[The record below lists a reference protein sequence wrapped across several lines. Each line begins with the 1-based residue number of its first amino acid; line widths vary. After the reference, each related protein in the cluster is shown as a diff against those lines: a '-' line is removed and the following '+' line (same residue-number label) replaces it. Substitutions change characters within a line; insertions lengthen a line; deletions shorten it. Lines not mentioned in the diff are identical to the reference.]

1 MRNYVVT
8 FAKSLVVGSTML
20 VPGVSGGSMSMIL
33 GIYTKLISS
42 VSSFMKNKF
51 RNSLFLTI
59 FLAGSLI
66 GIVSFSK
73 PILHLI
79 ETYPM
84 PMLYFF
90 MGAVAGSV
98 PLMFREAKLTKFS
111 WTVPIYVAI
120 GFLIVLFFLAIFLHD
135 HLIIVLFFE
144 MSPISNLTTNNA
156 TNWYT
161 YLLLVVAGFIAAIAL
176 VLPGISVSYMLS
188 LMGLYDE
195 TMRAASEFYLPFLI
209 PLGFGLVVGIL
220 LTTKLLENLMQNY
233 PQPTF
238 LIILGFIL
246 GSILELY
253 PGIPQNEEI
262 FICALTLILGFGIIK
277 YISSKDV

>member
-1 MRNYVVT
+1 
-8 FAKSLVVGSTML
+8 
-20 VPGVSGGSMSMIL
+20 
-33 GIYTKLISS
+33 
-42 VSSFMKNKF
+42 
-51 RNSLFLTI
+51 
-59 FLAGSLI
+59 
-66 GIVSFSK
+66 
-73 PILHLI
+73 
-79 ETYPM
+79 M

-120 GFLIVLFFLAIFLHD
+120 GFLIVLFF
-135 HLIIVLFFE
+135 E
-144 MSPISNLTTNNA
+144 MSPISNVTTNDA

-176 VLPGISVSYMLS
+176 VLPGISVSYMLL

-233 PQPTF
+233 PKPTF

>member
-1 MRNYVVT
+1 MKNYFIT
-8 FAKSLVVGSTML
+8 FGKSLIIGSTML
-20 VPGVSGGSMSMIL
+20 VPGVSGGSMAMIL
-33 GIYTKLISS
+33 GIYTKLISA
-42 VSSFMKNKF
+42 VSSFFKNKLA
-51 RNSLFLTI
+51 NAI
-59 FLAGSLI
+59 FLLIFLVGALI

-98 PLMFREAKLTKFS
+98 PLMLREAKLSTFS
-111 WTVPIYVAI
+111 LKIPFYVAV
-120 GFLIVLFFLAIFLHD
+120 GFLIVLFFEL
-135 HLIIVLFFE
+135 
-144 MSPISNLTTNNA
+144 SPISTVTTNDA
-156 TNWYT
+156 SNWTT
-161 YLLLVVAGFIAAIAL
+161 YLLLIVAGFIAAIAL
-176 VLPGISVSYMLS
+176 VLPGISVSYML
-188 LMGLYDE
+188 LLLGLYDE
-195 TMRAASEFYLPFLI
+195 TMRAASELYLPFLL

-220 LTTKLLENLMQNY
+220 LTTKTLEKLMINY

-262 FICALTLILGFGIIK
+262 FICFITLLAGFSIIK
-277 YISSKDV
+277 YISSKDA

>member
-84 PMLYFF
+84 LYFF

-120 GFLIVLFFLAIFLHD
+120 GFL
-135 HLIIVLFFE
+135 IVLFFE

-176 VLPGISVSYMLS
+176 VLPGISVSYMLL

>member
-20 VPGVSGGSMSMIL
+20 VPGVSGDSMSMIL

-120 GFLIVLFFLAIFLHD
+120 GFLIVLFF
-135 HLIIVLFFE
+135 E
-144 MSPISNLTTNNA
+144 MSPISNVTTNDA

-176 VLPGISVSYMLS
+176 VLPGISVSYMLL

-233 PQPTF
+233 PKPTF

>member
-1 MRNYVVT
+1 
-8 FAKSLVVGSTML
+8 
-20 VPGVSGGSMSMIL
+20 
-33 GIYTKLISS
+33 
-42 VSSFMKNKF
+42 
-51 RNSLFLTI
+51 
-59 FLAGSLI
+59 
-66 GIVSFSK
+66 
-73 PILHLI
+73 
-79 ETYPM
+79 
-84 PMLYFF
+84 
-90 MGAVAGSV
+90 
-98 PLMFREAKLTKFS
+98 
-111 WTVPIYVAI
+111 
-120 GFLIVLFFLAIFLHD
+120 
-135 HLIIVLFFE
+135 

-176 VLPGISVSYMLS
+176 VLPGISVSYMLL

>member
-1 MRNYVVT
+1 MKNYIIT
-8 FAKSLVVGSTML
+8 FGKSLIVGSTML
-20 VPGVSGGSMSMIL
+20 VPGVSGGSMAMIL
-33 GIYTKLISS
+33 GIYTKLISA
-42 VSSFMKNKF
+42 VSSFMKNKT
-51 RNSLFLTI
+51 RNFLFLSV
-59 FLAGSLI
+59 FMAGALI
-66 GIVSFSK
+66 GIVSFAK

-98 PLMFREAKLTKFS
+98 PLMLREAKLTNIS
-111 WTVPIYVAI
+111 WTTPIYI
-120 GFLIVLFFLAIFLHD
+120 TLGFLV
-135 HLIIVLFFE
+135 VLFFE
-144 MSPISNLTTNNA
+144 MSPISAVTTSDA

-161 YLLLVVAGFIAAIAL
+161 YLLLIIAGFIAAIAL
-176 VLPGISVSYMLS
+176 VLPGISVSYML
-188 LMGLYDE
+188 LLLGLYDE

-209 PLGFGLVVGIL
+209 PLGFGLISGIL
-220 LTTKLLENLMQNY
+220 LTTKLLEKLMINY

-262 FICALTLILGFGIIK
+262 LICIVTLILGFTIIK
-277 YISSKDV
+277 YISAKDV